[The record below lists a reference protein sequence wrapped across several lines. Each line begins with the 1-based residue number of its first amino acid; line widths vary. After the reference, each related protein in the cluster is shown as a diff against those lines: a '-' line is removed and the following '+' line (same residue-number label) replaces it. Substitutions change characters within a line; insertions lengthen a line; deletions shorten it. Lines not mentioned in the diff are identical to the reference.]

1 MKLLRSIATVGGFT
15 IGSRVVG
22 FIREMLMATYLG
34 AGAMTDAIVF
44 AMKLPS
50 FLRRLFA
57 EGAFNA
63 AFVPLF
69 AGALAKEG
77 EDKARTLAEDIL
89 TWLTITLTV
98 LVVIVEL
105 FLPQIMSVIAPGFTK
120 TPDRLHL
127 AIEYTR
133 LTFPFILFI
142 SLTALYSGILNSLER
157 FAAVASSPMMGNVA
171 IIASVYL
178 ITAFHGEPGEA
189 FAVGVTA
196 CGVVQLLWVLLPAHQ
211 AGFGLRPRLP
221 RLTPEVKKFL
231 KLFAPAAAGS
241 GVVQVNLLVDMLVAS
256 MLPAGGMSYLHYA
269 DRLNQLPLSVLG
281 TAVGTALLPLL
292 VKQLRMGEHD
302 QAMES
307 QNLALEY
314 ALLLT
319 LPAMVGLIFLAYPL
333 IEVLFQHG
341 KFGETETRETAKT
354 LMALAVGL
362 PAYVMIKIF
371 SSTFFA
377 REDTFTPVAVGVG
390 SMALNLILNLMLIE
404 SLQHVGLA
412 VATAFSA
419 WVNVGILA
427 WMLHRRKLLVLSSRF
442 LRFMPRLI
450 LSTVM
455 TIAVLMVADS
465 LGRAAL
471 HVAEG
476 WRAVLILS
484 VMISSSILAYGVLAR
499 LTGAV
504 NWRDM
509 RQQLRRA

>member
-22 FIREMLMATYLG
+22 FVREMLMATYLG
-34 AGAMTDAIVF
+34 AGAMTDAMVF

-77 EDKARTLAEDIL
+77 EQQARTLAEDIL
-89 TWLTITLTV
+89 AWLTLSLTV
-98 LVVIVEL
+98 LVIVVEL
-105 FLPQIMSVIAPGFTK
+105 FLPQIMSVIAPGFAK
-120 TPDRLHL
+120 TPERLHL

-157 FAAVASSPMMGNVA
+157 FAAVASSPMVGNVA

-178 ITAFHGEPGEA
+178 MTAAHGEPGEA
-189 FAVGVTA
+189 FAIGVTA
-196 CGVVQLLWVLLPAHQ
+196 CGIVQLLWVLIPAKRY
-211 AGFGLRPRLP
+211 GFGLRPRMP
-221 RLTPEVKKFL
+221 RLTPEMKRFL

-256 MLPAGGMSYLHYA
+256 LLPAGGMSYLHYA

-292 VKQLRMGEHD
+292 AKQLRMDQHE

-319 LPAMVGLIFLAYPL
+319 LPAMIGLIFLAQPL
-333 IEVLFQHG
+333 IQVLFQHG
-341 KFGETETRETAKT
+341 KFGPHETLETAKT
-354 LMALAVGL
+354 LMALALGL

-377 REDTFTPVAVGVG
+377 RQDTFTPVAVGVG
-390 SMALNLILNLMLIE
+390 SMALNLALNLMLIDRF
-404 SLQHVGLA
+404 QHVGLGA
-412 VATAFSA
+412 STAIAA
-419 WVNVGILA
+419 WANAGVLA
-427 WMLHRRKLLVLSSRF
+427 WMLKKRNLLILSSRF
-442 LRFMPRLI
+442 LQFFPRLI
-450 LSTVM
+450 MTTAL
-455 TIAVLMVADS
+455 TIAVLMLADWA
-465 LGRAAL
+465 GRALLDQA
-471 HVAEG
+471 AG
-476 WRAVLILS
+476 WRAVVVLCTM
-484 VMISSSILAYGVLAR
+484 VGTSIFAYGLLAR

-509 RQQLRRA
+509 RQQLRGA